1 MDVLPFIGTG
11 IVLVPIGVIQLLGG
25 NYLQAMLVFI
35 AYVLCIVI
43 REVLEPRLMGNGLQ
57 VSPVAILVSV
67 YAGVL
72 FYGIGGVL
80 LGPVTLLILVEFAR
94 EIFGKKLESSK
105 FD

>member
-1 MDVLPFIGTG
+1 
-11 IVLVPIGVIQLLGG
+11 
-25 NYLQAMLVFI
+25 
-35 AYVLCIVI
+35 
-43 REVLEPRLMGNGLQ
+43 MGNGLE

-80 LGPVTLLILVEFAR
+80 LGPVTLLILVEVAR